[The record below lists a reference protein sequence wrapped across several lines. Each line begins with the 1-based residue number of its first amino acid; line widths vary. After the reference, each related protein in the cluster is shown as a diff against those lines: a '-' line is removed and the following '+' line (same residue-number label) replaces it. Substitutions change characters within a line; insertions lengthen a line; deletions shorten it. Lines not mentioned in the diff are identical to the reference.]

1 MCKITGHFDADANAN
16 AEDADHTDN
25 FDAAD
30 PAYDDAVALADNTDD
45 ADYADYADYADFAD
59 DEYPGLKEQPSFR
72 HPTFVSVKVVF
83 MGIHEKLL
91 KS

>member
-30 PAYDDAVALADNTDD
+30 PAYDDAVAVADNAD
-45 ADYADYADYADFAD
+45 ADNADFAD
-59 DEYPGLKEQPSFR
+59 DEYPGLKERHSFL

-83 MGIHEKLL
+83 TRIHEKLL
-91 KS
+91 KVV